1 MSDIEN
7 IEVEDIAEKLQDE
20 TLENVEVSDGD
31 HLDEAKA
38 APEVDGEKA
47 AETDAAVIKKSAPAQ
62 ATAPK
67 TKAGMVNAMYGKMS
81 KMKKE
86 ELKAAYEA
94 MCATESV
101 ETDDANTVSESH
113 FEEDLNALVADE
125 ATLSEGFKGKA
136 AIIFEA
142 ALKSKLATNV
152 ARLEESY
159 QEELAEETTRIHS
172 ELVEKVDGYLNYV
185 VENWME
191 ENKLAVENGLR
202 TEVAESFM
210 TALHGVF
217 TEHYVDVPESKVD
230 LVDDLAT
237 KVDNLEE
244 AVNVSEQKN
253 IELSNEVKELT
264 REAIVRE
271 SATGLSEAQA
281 EKLKSL
287 VEDVTYDSAAEFTAK
302 VDTIKET
309 YFKEVTTTTVSE
321 EVEAIDESAD
331 EVSVSP
337 RMQSYLAA
345 LKQTI

>member
-1 MSDIEN
+1 MSDIEQK
-7 IEVEDIAEKLQDE
+7 IEVEDVVEQLQDE
-20 TLENVEVSDGD
+20 TLENVEVSDGN

-38 APEVDGEKA
+38 APEVDGAKA
-47 AETDAAVIKKSAPAQ
+47 AEDDAAEIKKSAPAQ

-67 TKAGMVNAMYGKMS
+67 TKAGMVNAMYNKMS

-86 ELKAAYEA
+86 ELTAAYMKMHA
-94 MCATESV
+94 ESV
-101 ETDDANTVSESH
+101 ETDDAEVVSESH
-113 FEEDLNALVADE
+113 FDEDLDALVADE

-159 QEELAEETTRIHS
+159 QEELTEETTRIHS

-253 IELSNEVKELT
+253 IELSNEVKTLT
-264 REAIVRE
+264 RDAIVRE

-287 VEDVTYDSAAEFTAK
+287 VEDVTYESADAFTAK

-309 YFKEVTTTTVSE
+309 YFKEVTKTTVSE

>member
-1 MSDIEN
+1 MSDNEN
-7 IEVEDIAEKLQDE
+7 IEDVVEQLQDE

-31 HLDEAKA
+31 HLDEAKV

-47 AETDAAVIKKSAPAQ
+47 AEDDAAVIKKSAPAQ

-67 TKAGMVNAMYGKMS
+67 TKAGMVNAMYNKMS

-86 ELKAAYEA
+86 DLTAAYMKMHAEGVDTDAANVVAEGLFDEDLKALV
-94 MCATESV
+94 ES
-101 ETDDANTVSESH
+101 
-113 FEEDLNALVADE
+113 E
-125 ATLSEGFKGKA
+125 ATLSEGFKDKA
-136 AIIFEA
+136 EIIFEA
-142 ALKSKLATNV
+142 ALKSKLAESV
-152 ARLEESY
+152 ESLEAQYS
-159 QEELAEETTRIHS
+159 EELAEETGRIQS

-217 TEHYVDVPESKVD
+217 TEHYVDVPEGKVD

-253 IELSNEVKELT
+253 IELAQEVNSLT
-264 REAIVRE
+264 RAAIVRE

-287 VEDVTYDSAAEFTAK
+287 VEDVTYESADAFSAK

-309 YFKEVTTTTVSE
+309 YFKEVKTVSE
-321 EVEAIDESAD
+321 EVEMHDHSAD
-331 EVSVSP
+331 EVSVNP
-337 RMQSYLAA
+337 RMASYLAA
-345 LKQTI
+345 LKTNNI

>member
-1 MSDIEN
+1 MSDIEQN
-7 IEVEDIAEKLQDE
+7 VEIEDVVEQLQDE

-38 APEVDGEKA
+38 APEVDGEKVA
-47 AETDAAVIKKSAPAQ
+47 NDAGAEIKKSAPAQ

-67 TKAGMVNAMYGKMS
+67 TKAGMVNAMYNKMS
-81 KMKKE
+81 KMNKE
-86 ELKAAYEA
+86 ELKASYMKMHA
-94 MCATESV
+94 ESV
-101 ETDDANTVSESH
+101 DSEAADTVVEGS
-113 FEEDLNALVADE
+113 FDEDLKALVESE
-125 ATLSEGFKGKA
+125 ATLSEGFKDKA
-136 AIIFEA
+136 EIIFEA
-142 ALKSKLATNV
+142 ALKSKLAESIES
-152 ARLEESY
+152 LETQYS
-159 QEELAEETTRIHS
+159 EELAEETTRIQS

-217 TEHYVDVPESKVD
+217 TEHYVEVPEGKVD
-230 LVDDLAT
+230 LVDDLAS

-253 IELSNEVKELT
+253 IELSGEVNELT
-264 REAIVRE
+264 RAAIVRE

-281 EKLKSL
+281 EKLKTL
-287 VEDVTYDSAAEFTAK
+287 VEDVAYESADAFTAK

-309 YFKEVTTTTVSE
+309 YFKEVKTVSE
-321 EVEAIDESAD
+321 EAEIHDHSDD
-331 EVSVSP
+331 EVSVNP
-337 RMQSYLAA
+337 RMASYLAA
-345 LKQTI
+345 LKINT

>member
-1 MSDIEN
+1 MSDNTN
-7 IEVEDIAEKLQDE
+7 IEDVVEQLQDE

-47 AETDAAVIKKSAPAQ
+47 ADEIGKVVKASAPKQAAV
-62 ATAPK
+62 PK
-67 TKAGMVNAMYGKMS
+67 TKAGMVNAMYDKLS

-86 ELKAAYEA
+86 ELTASYMKMNA
-94 MCATESV
+94 ESV
-101 ETDDANTVSESH
+101 DTDDTNTVTEGL
-113 FEEDLNALVADE
+113 FDEDLNALVESE

-142 ALKSKLATNV
+142 ALKSKLSESIN
-152 ARLEESY
+152 RLEDQYS
-159 QEELAEETTRIHS
+159 EELAEETQRVHS

-202 TEVAESFM
+202 TEIAESFM

-217 TEHYVDVPESKVD
+217 TEHYVEVPATKVD
-230 LVDDLAT
+230 LVDDLAG
-237 KVDNLEE
+237 KVDTLEE

-253 IELSNEVKELT
+253 IELATQVNTLT
-264 REAIVRE
+264 RAAIVIE
-271 SATGLSEAQA
+271 SATGLSETQA
-281 EKLKSL
+281 EKLKTL
-287 VEDVTYDSAAEFTAK
+287 VEDVTFETAEAFTAK

-309 YFKEVTTTTVSE
+309 YFKEASIVSE
-321 EVEAIDESAD
+321 EAEVSHDHAAD

-337 RMQSYLAA
+337 MMQRYVAA
-345 LKQTI
+345 LKQTF

>member
-1 MSDIEN
+1 MSDNEN
-7 IEVEDIAEKLQDE
+7 IEDVVEQLQDE

-31 HLDEAKA
+31 HLDEAKV

-47 AETDAAVIKKSAPAQ
+47 AEDDAAVIKKSAPAQ

-67 TKAGMVNAMYGKMS
+67 TKAGMVNAMYNKMS

-86 ELKAAYEA
+86 ELTAAYEKMHA
-94 MCATESV
+94 EGVDLEA
-101 ETDDANTVSESH
+101 ANVVAEGL
-113 FEEDLNALVADE
+113 FDEDLKALVESE
-125 ATLSEGFKGKA
+125 ATLSEGFKDKA
-136 AIIFEA
+136 EIIFEA
-142 ALKSKLATNV
+142 ALKSKLAESV
-152 ARLEESY
+152 ESLEAQYS
-159 QEELAEETTRIHS
+159 EELAEETGRIQS

-217 TEHYVDVPESKVD
+217 TEHYVDVPEGKVD

-253 IELSNEVKELT
+253 IELAQEVNSLT
-264 REAIVRE
+264 RAAIVRE

-287 VEDVTYDSAAEFTAK
+287 VEDVTYESADAFSAK

-309 YFKEVTTTTVSE
+309 YFKEVKTVSE
-321 EVEAIDESAD
+321 EVEMHDHSAD
-331 EVSVSP
+331 EVSVNP
-337 RMQSYLAA
+337 RMASYLAA
-345 LKQTI
+345 LKTNNI

>member
-1 MSDIEN
+1 MSDIEQN
-7 IEVEDIAEKLQDE
+7 VEIEDVVEQLQDE

-38 APEVDGEKA
+38 APEVDGEKVA
-47 AETDAAVIKKSAPAQ
+47 NDAGAEIKKSAPAQ

-67 TKAGMVNAMYGKMS
+67 TKAGMVNAMYNKMS
-81 KMKKE
+81 KMNKE
-86 ELKAAYEA
+86 ELKASYMKMHA
-94 MCATESV
+94 ESV
-101 ETDDANTVSESH
+101 DSEAADTVVEGS
-113 FEEDLNALVADE
+113 FDEDLKALVESE
-125 ATLSEGFKGKA
+125 ATLSEGFKDKA
-136 AIIFEA
+136 EIIFEA
-142 ALKSKLATNV
+142 ALKSKLAESIES
-152 ARLEESY
+152 LETQYS
-159 QEELAEETTRIHS
+159 EELAEETTRIQS

-217 TEHYVDVPESKVD
+217 TEHYVEVPEGKVD
-230 LVDDLAT
+230 LVDDLAS

-253 IELSNEVKELT
+253 IELSGEVNELT
-264 REAIVRE
+264 RAAIVRE

-281 EKLKSL
+281 EKLKTL
-287 VEDVTYDSAAEFTAK
+287 VEDVAYESSDAFTAK

-309 YFKEVTTTTVSE
+309 YFKEVKTVSE
-321 EVEAIDESAD
+321 EAEIHDHSDD
-331 EVSVSP
+331 EVSVNP
-337 RMQSYLAA
+337 RMASYLAA
-345 LKQTI
+345 LKINT